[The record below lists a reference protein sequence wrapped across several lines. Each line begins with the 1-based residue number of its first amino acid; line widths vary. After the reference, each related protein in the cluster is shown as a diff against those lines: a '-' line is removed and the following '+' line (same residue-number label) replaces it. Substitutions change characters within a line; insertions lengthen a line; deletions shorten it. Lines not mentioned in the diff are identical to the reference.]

1 MLFHLLSILEH
12 NKYIIF
18 SLPYVIQNDAS
29 KETYID
35 ICTRFLDGLYDHNE
49 YVGRGLDTKH
59 SSFQAK
65 LERHFPLLKESGDA
79 NAIKLLEDFE
89 KALA

>member
-1 MLFHLLSILEH
+1 MSLV
-12 NKYIIF
+12 IF
-18 SLPYVIQNDAS
+18 SLLYDIHLASYAKLINAS

-49 YVGRGLDTKH
+49 YVGRGLDPKH